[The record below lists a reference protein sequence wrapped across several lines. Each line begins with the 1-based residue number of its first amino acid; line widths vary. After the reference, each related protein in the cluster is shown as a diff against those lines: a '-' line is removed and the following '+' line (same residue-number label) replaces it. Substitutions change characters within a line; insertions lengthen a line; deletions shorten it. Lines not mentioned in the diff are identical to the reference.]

1 MHFRYTLYV
10 YNFVSTEIFMS
21 KFALNYTVYFI
32 EPINLLTATEPLLRS
47 LPVLG

>member
-1 MHFRYTLYV
+1 MRFTYTLYM

-21 KFALNYTVYFI
+21 KLVLNYTVYSI
-32 EPINLLTATEPLLRS
+32 EPINLLNATESFLRS